1 MRVWRVGAGG
11 LCSGA
16 LGGARGGRVSAPS
29 HTHPIP
35 TPRFADKLG
44 IGFLETSAKTSVNV
58 ESAFNT
64 MASQIKARMAAMP
77 TAGSGSKGTV
87 RAGQSIGQSQGGCC

>member
-1 MRVWRVGAGG
+1 MARR
-11 LCSGA
+11 SGA
-16 LGGARGGRVSAPS
+16 RCL
-29 HTHPIP
+29 
-35 TPRFADKLG
+35 TPFTPAHRFADKLG